1 MCVVYTCDMKV
12 WGVVYVLSEVLIRVV
27 LIQVVYICVWYI
39 HMRWRVWSL
48 VCVFCRVYGYLYVVC
63 MYNIWCVVSLCVW
76 CPHVIR
82 RCEAWYMGYL
92 GYRGVWCVL
101 LIQVVYMCVVCIMCS
116 LCQCVNFMCGMSLRE
131 CVCVC
136 VWERERERACV
147 WEACA
152 QAGRRALVQTGPA
165 SSLMWARASRQLAC
179 VPAPSRR
186 AKAQRR
192 KKESC

>member
-136 VWERERERACV
+136 VCERESMCV
-147 WEACA
+147 RGVC
-152 QAGRRALVQTGPA
+152 AGRPA
-165 SSLMWARASRQLAC
+165 STCADRPGLVFDVSAGIPAAGLCPGALA
-179 VPAPSRR
+179 
-186 AKAQRR
+186 
-192 KKESC
+192 ES